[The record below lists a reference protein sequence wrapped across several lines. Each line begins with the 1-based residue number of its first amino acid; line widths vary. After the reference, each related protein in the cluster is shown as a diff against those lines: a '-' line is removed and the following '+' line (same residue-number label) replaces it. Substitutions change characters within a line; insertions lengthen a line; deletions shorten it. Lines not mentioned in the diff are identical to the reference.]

1 MLLKK
6 KITLDKAHQKSIY
19 RIIKSYFLI
28 TLGLLMGAIGWT
40 AFIIP
45 AQITGGGITGVSAL
59 IFYSTKF
66 PVGLSF
72 LLMNILLVVIA
83 IKILG
88 TGFGIKTIYSVLVLS
103 FFFSIFQQLITEPI
117 IKEGFMS
124 AVIGGGLAGTGM
136 GLIFSQG
143 GSTGGTDIIAM
154 IINKYR
160 NISPGKLI
168 LFIDVII
175 ISSSYLIFHSLEKIV
190 YGFVTMGISSYAI
203 DLALSGIKKSVQI
216 FIFSRK
222 YNEIA
227 EQINKKINRGVT
239 VIDGK
244 GWYTKEDQQI
254 LMIIARKRESHN
266 ILRITKEID
275 PEAFISLGDV
285 MGVYGKGFEEIRS

>member
-1 MLLKK
+1 MFLKK
-6 KITLDKAHQKSIY
+6 KIKLDKTHKKKIFKV
-19 RIIKSYFLI
+19 IESYVLI

-59 IFYSTKF
+59 IYYSTKF
-66 PVGLSF
+66 PIGISYLI
-72 LLMNILLVVIA
+72 MNVLLVALA

-88 TGFGIKTIYSVLVLS
+88 AGFGIKTIYSVVVLS
-103 FFFSIFQQLITEPI
+103 LFFSVFQQLITEPI

-160 NISPGKLI
+160 NISPGRLI
-168 LFIDVII
+168 LFLDVII
-175 ISSSYLIFHSLEKIV
+175 ISSSYLLFHSLEKIV
-190 YGFVTMGISSYAI
+190 YGFVTMAVSAYAI
-203 DLALSGIKKSVQI
+203 DLTLSGIKKSVQV

-222 YNEIA
+222 HDEIA
-227 EQINKKINRGVT
+227 ERISKEINRGIT

-244 GWYTKEDQQI
+244 GWYTKEKQQI
-254 LMIIARKRESHN
+254 LMIIVRKKESHY
-266 ILRITKEID
+266 ILKITKEID

>member
-1 MLLKK
+1 MFIKNKIKIDKTKQK
-6 KITLDKAHQKSIY
+6 KIFGLIE
-19 RIIKSYFLI
+19 SYFLI

-45 AQITGGGITGVSAL
+45 AEITGGGITGVSAL
-59 IFYSTKF
+59 IYYSTGF
-66 PVGLSF
+66 PIGVSYLI
-72 LLMNILLVVIA
+72 MNILLVALA

-88 TGFGIKTIYSVLVLS
+88 AGFGIKTIYSVIVLS
-103 FFFSIFQQLITEPI
+103 IFFSIFQQIITEPI

-124 AVIGGGLAGTGM
+124 SVIGGGLAGTGI
-136 GLIFSQG
+136 GIIFSQG

-160 NISPGKLI
+160 NISPGRLI
-168 LFIDVII
+168 LFLDVII

-190 YGFVTMGISSYAI
+190 YGFVTMAVSAYAI
-203 DLALSGIKKSVQI
+203 DLVLSGIKKSVQV

-227 EQINKKINRGVT
+227 ERISKEINRGIT

-244 GWYTKEDQQI
+244 GWYTKENQQI
-254 LMIIARKRESHN
+254 LMIIARKKESHN
-266 ILRITKEID
+266 IFRITKEID
-275 PEAFISLGDV
+275 PEAFISLGNV
-285 MGVYGKGFEEIRS
+285 MGVYGKGFEKIRS

>member
-1 MLLKK
+1 MSIKR
-6 KITLDKAHQKSIY
+6 KIKLDRKTVFREIE
-19 RIIKSYFLI
+19 SYFLI

-59 IFYSTKF
+59 IFYSTNF

-72 LLMNILLVVIA
+72 LIMNILLVVIA
-83 IKILG
+83 IKFLG
-88 TGFGIKTIYSVLVLS
+88 FGFGIKTIYSVVVLS
-103 FFFSIFQQLITEPI
+103 FFFSIFQELITEPI

-124 AVIGGGLAGTGM
+124 SVIGGGLAGAGM

-154 IINKYR
+154 IINKYK

-168 LFIDVII
+168 LFLDVVI
-175 ISSSYLIFHSLEKIV
+175 ISSSYLIFQSLEKIV
-190 YGFVTMGISSYAI
+190 YGFVTMGISAYAI
-203 DLALSGIKKSVQI
+203 DLSLSGIKRSVQV

-227 EQINKKINRGVT
+227 ERISKEINRGIT

-244 GWYTKEDQQI
+244 GWYTKENQQI

-266 ILRITKEID
+266 IFRITKEID
-275 PEAFISLGDV
+275 PEAFISQGNV
-285 MGVYGKGFEEIRS
+285 MGVYGKGFEKIRT

>member
-1 MLLKK
+1 MSLKNKIKLDKTRKK
-6 KITLDKAHQKSIY
+6 KIFKVIE
-19 RIIKSYFLI
+19 SYVLI
-28 TLGLLMGAIGWT
+28 TIGLLMGAIGWT

-59 IFYSTKF
+59 IYYSTKF
-66 PVGLSF
+66 PIGISYLI
-72 LLMNILLVVIA
+72 MNVLLVALA

-88 TGFGIKTIYSVLVLS
+88 AGFGIKTIYSVVVLS
-103 FFFSIFQQLITEPI
+103 FFFSVFQQLITEPI

-160 NISPGKLI
+160 NISPGRLI
-168 LFIDVII
+168 LFLDVII

-190 YGFVTMGISSYAI
+190 YGFVTMAVSAYAI
-203 DLALSGIKKSVQI
+203 DLALSGIKKSVQV

-222 YNEIA
+222 HDEIA
-227 EQINKKINRGVT
+227 ERISKEINRGIT

-244 GWYTKEDQQI
+244 GWYSKEDQQI
-254 LMIIARKRESHN
+254 LMIIARKKESHY
-266 ILRITKEID
+266 IFKITKEID

>member
-1 MLLKK
+1 MFLKK
-6 KITLDKAHQKSIY
+6 RIKSDKAKQKKIFKL
-19 RIIKSYFLI
+19 IKNYFTI
-28 TLGLLMGAIGWT
+28 TIGLLMVAIGWT

-45 AQITGGGITGVSAL
+45 AQITGGGVTGISAL
-59 IFYSTKF
+59 IYYSTGF
-66 PVGLSF
+66 PVGVSF
-72 LLMNILLVVIA
+72 LIMNILLVVFA

-88 TGFGIKTIYSVLVLS
+88 VGFGIKTIYSVIVLS
-103 FFFSIFQQLITEPI
+103 LFFSIFQQIITEPI

-124 AVIGGGLAGTGM
+124 SVIGGGLAGTGI

-160 NISPGKLI
+160 NISPGRLI

-175 ISSSYLIFHSLEKIV
+175 ISSSYLLFHSLEKIV
-190 YGFVTMGISSYAI
+190 YGFVTMGVSAYAI
-203 DLALSGIKKSVQI
+203 DLSLSGIKKSVQI

-227 EQINKKINRGVT
+227 ERISKEIHRGIT

-244 GWYTKEDQQI
+244 GWYTKENQQI
-254 LMIIARKRESHN
+254 LMIIARKKESHN
-266 ILRITKEID
+266 IFRITKEID

>member
-1 MLLKK
+1 MFLKK
-6 KITLDKAHQKSIY
+6 EFTLDKARQKSLY
-19 RIIKSYFLI
+19 KIIRSYFLI

-72 LLMNILLVVIA
+72 LLMNVLLVLIA

-88 TGFGIKTIYSVLVLS
+88 TGFGIKTIYSVIVLS
-103 FFFSIFQQLITEPI
+103 FFFSLFQELITEPI

-124 AVIGGGLAGTGM
+124 SVIGGGLAGTGM

-160 NISPGKLI
+160 NISPGRLI

-190 YGFVTMGISSYAI
+190 YGFVTMGVTSYAI
-203 DLALSGIKKSVQI
+203 DLSLSGIKKSVQI

-222 YNEIA
+222 YNELA
-227 EQINKKINRGVT
+227 ERISKETHRGVT

-244 GWYTKEDQQI
+244 GWYTKENQQI

-266 ILRITKEID
+266 IFRITKEID
-275 PEAFISLGDV
+275 PEAFISQANV
-285 MGVYGKGFEEIRS
+285 MGVYGKGFEKIRS